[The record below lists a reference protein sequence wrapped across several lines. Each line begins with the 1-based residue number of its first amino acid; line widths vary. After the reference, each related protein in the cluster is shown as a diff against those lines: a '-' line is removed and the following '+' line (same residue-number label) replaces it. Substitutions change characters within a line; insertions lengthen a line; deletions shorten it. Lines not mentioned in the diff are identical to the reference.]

1 MQEGW
6 MIEPFHSI
14 DVEENEVGNY
24 HIEESNVSGEE
35 PIIKSGRDLILRLER
50 RRVQSYYS

>member
-14 DVEENEVGNY
+14 DVQENEIGNY
-24 HIEESNVSGEE
+24 QIEESNASGEE
-35 PIIKSGRDLILRLER
+35 AIIKSGRDLILRLER